1 MATSVNHRYK
11 ISELATL
18 FGLSHRAIRYYEAEG
33 LIAPERKGQQRLY
46 RYQDYLRLSL
56 IVRGKRLGFS
66 LAEMRELF
74 ELYDAEKNTPRA
86 LQQMIHAIQQ
96 RQRRLQQQ
104 QEDIQAIMDELNRAE
119 TQCYR
124 QLSKWSRQPSS

>member
-1 MATSVNHRYK
+1 
-11 ISELATL
+11 
-18 FGLSHRAIRYYEAEG
+18 
-33 LIAPERKGQQRLY
+33 
-46 RYQDYLRLSL
+46 
-56 IVRGKRLGFS
+56 
-66 LAEMRELF
+66 MRELF

-86 LQQMIHAIQQ
+86 LQQMIQAIQQ

>member
-1 MATSVNHRYK
+1 M
-11 ISELATL
+11 
-18 FGLSHRAIRYYEAEG
+18 
-33 LIAPERKGQQRLY
+33 
-46 RYQDYLRLSL
+46 RLSL

-86 LQQMIHAIQQ
+86 LQQMIQAIQQ

-104 QEDIQAIMDELNRAE
+104 QEDIQA
-119 TQCYR
+119 
-124 QLSKWSRQPSS
+124 